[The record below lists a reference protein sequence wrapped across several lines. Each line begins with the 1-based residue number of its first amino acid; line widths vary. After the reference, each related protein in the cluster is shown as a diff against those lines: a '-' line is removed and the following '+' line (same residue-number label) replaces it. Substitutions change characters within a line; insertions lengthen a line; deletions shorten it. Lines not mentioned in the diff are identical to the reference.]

1 MQASLHGHFDYIT
14 DVDISKCNRF
24 IASSGKDTLIIIWEL
39 KTGKIVKKLKNH
51 QQLINRIQ
59 FVTPKIKSTVP
70 AQAINASGT
79 SGQQATVNELQTQFN
94 QMTIENQAYGPE
106 TFQVSDQFLLSCS
119 DDGTVRLYDF
129 SQLSRFDPYA
139 CSDGSKGDL
148 GSQDAE
154 ELRVRRSNRRSDL
167 RANAADPYADVNIF
181 ELELTPDGFRPG

>member
-1 MQASLHGHFDYIT
+1 
-14 DVDISKCNRF
+14 
-24 IASSGKDTLIIIWEL
+24 
-39 KTGKIVKKLKNH
+39 
-51 QQLINRIQ
+51 
-59 FVTPKIKSTVP
+59 VTPKIKPTVP
-70 AQAINASGT
+70 SQATNASGA
-79 SGQQATVNELQTQFN
+79 SAQQATVNELQTQFK
-94 QMTIENQAYGPE
+94 QMSIENQAYGPE

-139 CSDGSKGDL
+139 CSDGSKGDQ

-181 ELELTPDGFRPG
+181 ELELTPDGFRPGQRNKKLDTLCCTSQGLVLAGTNTGELFVWKVYFSEVQKQNSFNASKYLGKILLYD